1 MLKKY
6 PVDAGKNPILDA
18 EKTQVLKKHLL
29 DAGKN
34 TWCWKSTFLG
44 LEKHQAYFQGS
55 VSHLPV
61 YLASR
66 QEDD

>member
-29 DAGKN
+29 DAGKIHGAG
-34 TWCWKSTFLG
+34 KVPF
-44 LEKHQAYFQGS
+44 
-55 VSHLPV
+55 
-61 YLASR
+61 
-66 QEDD
+66 